1 MDFSLCMFA
10 NSLLNWFNSNYKR
23 TFQFSFSFWSHET
36 MPTTKI
42 PTWIFP
48 YRNSIERRLLMMIW
62 YVCFGQMTS
71 QLEWNIQ
78 LFQSHSF
85 LNTWNLPKCH
95 RNELLNHANDD
106 GMWLWIHSIAFGF
119 ACWWKKPPPLFSNCV
134 SDSVDI
140 LSLICRANYLEFCVT
155 DRSCSLH
162 HKSLHTT
169 ILK

>member
-36 MPTTKI
+36 MPATKI

-78 LFQSHSF
+78 IIPITFISEYMEFAQMSQKRIIESRER
-85 LNTWNLPKCH
+85 W
-95 RNELLNHANDD
+95 RNVTVNPFHCFRVRLLMEKTA
-106 GMWLWIHSIAFGF
+106 
-119 ACWWKKPPPLFSNCV
+119 
-134 SDSVDI
+134 
-140 LSLICRANYLEFCVT
+140 
-155 DRSCSLH
+155 
-162 HKSLHTT
+162 TT
-169 ILK
+169 IFEMRVWFSRHFEPYLSR